1 MRFSWLKNPFLPAI
15 LAALILLML
24 SQQVRLLHLLAMSY
38 LFWGYLLSGLI
49 IAVGTWTLLAARE
62 KLPGFLLLIVLI
74 GAFVWPWWHDYQRNN
89 VSDQQISGRTLKVIT
104 YNWLQDPHDRGPAYD
119 WIRQQSPD
127 ILAIE
132 EFHADTP
139 DVAGRLYSVFPY
151 RSKPA
156 GDTILLSKY
165 PIVGEWNPTGGD
177 REQLHAKLNIDG
189 HPLRIAIIH
198 PQTLRD
204 ADELADRNA
213 YFTRANFYLKPDTD
227 SKLLLGDF
235 NATRWEPALQA
246 LMHSLNLH
254 EEPRLVPLATRMGVR
269 SKLSFV
275 GAPIDH
281 IMTNGHNQLS
291 NCHTGPSLGSDH
303 LPLICDLRLTN

>member
-1 MRFSWLKNPFLPAI
+1 MRFSWLKNPFLPAVA
-15 LAALILLML
+15 AALLLGLL
-24 SQQVRLLHLLAMSY
+24 SQQVRLLHLLAMAY
-38 LFWGYLLSGLI
+38 LFWGYLLAGLI
-49 IAVGTWTLLAARE
+49 IAVGAWTLLAARE
-62 KLPGFLLLIVLI
+62 KLPGLLLLVVLV
-74 GAFVWPWWHDYQRNN
+74 GFFVWPWWHDAQSNKA
-89 VSDQQISGRTLKVIT
+89 QALGRPLKIIT
-104 YNWLQDPHDRGPAYD
+104 YNWLGDPHDRGPAYD
-119 WIRQQSPD
+119 WIRQQNPD

-132 EFHADTP
+132 EFSPWMPGVRD
-139 DVAGRLYSVFPY
+139 RLYSLFPY
-151 RSKPA
+151 HSDPI
-156 GDTILLSKY
+156 GDTILLSKF
-165 PIVGEWNPTGGD
+165 PIIKQWDPYGGD
-177 REQLHAKLNIDG
+177 RKQLHAKLNIDG
-189 HPLRIAIIH
+189 RQLRIAVMH

-269 SKLSFV
+269 SKLPFV

-291 NCHTGPSLGSDH
+291 NCHTGPALGSDH
-303 LPLICDLRLTN
+303 LPLICELRLTN